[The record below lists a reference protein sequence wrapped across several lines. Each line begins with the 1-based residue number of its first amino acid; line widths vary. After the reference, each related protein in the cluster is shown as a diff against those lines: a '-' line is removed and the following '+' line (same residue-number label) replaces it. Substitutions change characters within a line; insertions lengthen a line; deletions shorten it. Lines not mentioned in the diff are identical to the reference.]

1 MTTPRAFHCCL
12 ARCVAGLRVCVLAL
26 VFSMLT
32 SPMVWA
38 NTPQA
43 SREQTA
49 PSLPA
54 SVNGLDHP
62 LVLRAQSRY
71 SFLGFD
77 VYDASLWTATDFNP
91 ALSENQTLA
100 LELHYLRN
108 FSGQDIAK
116 RSLQEM
122 RKQVRISS
130 EQEQQWMKQ
139 MLRVFPNVR
148 QGDRLLGVHRAGQSA
163 AFWHNGKPVGE
174 IADAAFAR
182 QFFGIWLSPKTSAP
196 ALRQALIGPA
206 SPPSPHDQQVKTP

>member
-1 MTTPRAFHCCL
+1 MPSRFWLKTT
-12 ARCVAGLRVCVLAL
+12 LRVCVWAL
-26 VFSMLT
+26 IFSMLT

-38 NTPQA
+38 NTPRA
-43 SREQTA
+43 SRDQTA

-54 SVNGLDHP
+54 SMNGLDHP

-196 ALRQALIGPA
+196 ALRQALIGPT